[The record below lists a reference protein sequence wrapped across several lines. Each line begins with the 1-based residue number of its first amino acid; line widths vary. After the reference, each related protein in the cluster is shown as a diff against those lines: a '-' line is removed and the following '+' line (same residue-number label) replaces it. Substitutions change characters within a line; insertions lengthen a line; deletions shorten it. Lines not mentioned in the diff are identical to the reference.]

1 VLSGEGPVF
10 CSGADIEEFL
20 EAAESGRALADAEGV
35 ADLLAAMTGCPV
47 PIVAR
52 VTGAAYGGGVGLVC
66 ACDIAIATTDTKF
79 SLSEARLGLAAAVIS
94 PYVIAAMGEREA
106 KARMLL
112 GAPFDATEAL
122 RIGVVHQVVP
132 EEGLEGAIQDA
143 VSNVLRCAPGALA
156 AIKRLTMQ
164 LRSRDAAGA
173 RTLTTQLLAERL
185 ASDEGREG
193 LKAFIEKRP
202 AAWAPK

>member
-1 VLSGEGPVF
+1 
-10 CSGADIEEFL
+10 
-20 EAAESGRALADAEGV
+20 
-35 ADLLAAMTGCPV
+35 MTDCPV

-66 ACDIAIATTDTKF
+66 ACDIVIASTETKF

-94 PYVIAAMGEREA
+94 PYVIAAMSEREA
-106 KARMLL
+106 KARMML
-112 GAPFDATEAL
+112 GAPFDATEAQ

-132 EEGLEGAIQDA
+132 EEGLDEAIQEA

-164 LRSRDAAGA
+164 LRTLDAAGA
-173 RTLTTQLLAERL
+173 RTLTTQLLADRL

-193 LKAFIEKRP
+193 LRAFMEKRP
-202 AAWAPK
+202 AAWAP